1 MNPLKKVT
9 NLSLPNIFKNINV
22 GKIKPYVY
30 SFYLILIVSIFY
42 NLYYGRRIIPSVSIA
57 GINVGGMTFD
67 KAEESL
73 VEKES
78 QISKNLSFKKGSTV
92 FLIRGDEIEL
102 EYDWE
107 SSVVSAFEIGRS
119 GNFLVDTKDKI
130 LGLFKNINI
139 PASYTYDEDSLG
151 IKISVVKNEI
161 NVEPKNSTFVKT
173 DGKLSTSESSEGL
186 KILEEDFYENIINS
200 FDRMEFSDF
209 DIPVEVVEPE
219 IRKSEADNFLSV
231 VEGLVL
237 KNLEINFGD
246 RKWILDSDKILAL
259 IEIYKDEK
267 DAKVK
272 LRLNNSELKK
282 LSGELALEVNQSP
295 RGKVISTDGDK
306 VTEFKIISEGKELD
320 ENKFKNDLHSSIFN
334 NREKVTLTVNIVNDS
349 NDKNKYGI
357 VALIG
362 EGTSHYAGSIKSRV
376 HNLTLAAENT
386 SGVLVPPG
394 AIYSMNDSVGP
405 IDFQHGF
412 QSAYIIKGGR
422 TVLGEGGGV
431 CQTSTTL
438 FRAVLNSGLPV
449 ISRYPHAYRVG
460 YYEQD
465 LPVGFDAAVFQPS
478 WDFKFKNDTNAY
490 ILVQSYANIEENSLT
505 FKLYGTP
512 DGRKVEIS
520 DPVVS
525 GQTPPPEPVY
535 EDDPTLPKGVVQQ
548 VDYAVWGAT
557 STFTRTVKRG
567 DEVLYND
574 TFTSK
579 YQPWRAVYKVGTK
592 E

>member
-9 NLSLPNIFKNINV
+9 NLSFFNIFKNINI

-42 NLYYGRRIIPSVSIA
+42 NLYYGKRIIPGVTVA
-57 GINVGGMTFD
+57 GINVGSMTFD

-73 VEKES
+73 REKEAH
-78 QISKNLSFKKGSTV
+78 ISKDLSFKEGSNIFLVKG
-92 FLIRGDEIEL
+92 DDIEL

-107 SSVVSAFEIGRS
+107 SSVVSAFEVGRS
-119 GNFLVDTKDKI
+119 RNFFVDTKDKI
-130 LGLFKNINI
+130 VGLFKNINI

-161 NVEPKNSTFVKT
+161 NVEPKNSAFIKT
-173 DGKLSTSESSEGL
+173 DETLGASESFEGL
-186 KILEEDFYENIINS
+186 KILEEEFYEKIISS
-200 FDRMEFSDF
+200 FDNLNYSEF

-219 IRKSEADNFLSV
+219 IKKSDADNFLSI
-231 VEGLVL
+231 VEGIIS
-237 KNLEINFGD
+237 KDLEIDFGD
-246 RKWILDSDKILAL
+246 KRWILDSDKILSL
-259 IEIYKDEK
+259 IEIYKDDE

-272 LRLNNSELKK
+272 LRLNESELKK
-282 LSGELALEVNQSP
+282 LSMDLALEVNQSP
-295 RGKVISTDGDK
+295 RGKVISTDGNK

-334 NREKVTLTVNIVNDS
+334 NREAVTLTVNVVTDS
-349 NDKNKYGI
+349 NDKSKYGI
-357 VALIG
+357 VALVG

-405 IDFQHGF
+405 IDYQHGF

-465 LPVGFDAAVFQPS
+465 LPVGFDAAIFQPS
-478 WDFKFKNDTNAY
+478 WDFKFKNDTEAY
-490 ILVQSYANIEENSLT
+490 ILVQAYANIEEDSLT
-505 FKLYGTP
+505 FKLYGTL

-520 DPVVS
+520 DPVIS
-525 GQTPPPEPVY
+525 GQAPPPEPVY
-535 EDDPTLPKGVVQQ
+535 EDDPTLPKGTVQQ

-557 STFTRTVKRG
+557 STFTRTVKKG

>member
-9 NLSLPNIFKNINV
+9 NLSLPNIFKNINI
-22 GKIKPYVY
+22 GKIRPYVY
-30 SFYLILIVSIFY
+30 SFYLILIISIFY
-42 NLYYGRRIIPSVSIA
+42 NLYYGRRIIPGVYVA

-119 GNFLVDTKDKI
+119 GNFLIDTKDKI

-219 IRKSEADNFLSV
+219 IKKSEADNFLSI

-237 KNLEINFGD
+237 KDLEINFGD
-246 RKWILDSDKILAL
+246 KKWILDSDRILAL

-267 DAKVK
+267 DAKAK
-272 LRLNNSELKK
+272 LRLNNNELKK
-282 LSGELALEVNQSP
+282 LTGELALEVNQSP

-334 NREKVTLTVNIVNDS
+334 NREKVTLTVNTVNDS

-431 CQTSTTL
+431 C
-438 FRAVLNSGLPV
+438 
-449 ISRYPHAYRVG
+449 
-460 YYEQD
+460 
-465 LPVGFDAAVFQPS
+465 
-478 WDFKFKNDTNAY
+478 
-490 ILVQSYANIEENSLT
+490 
-505 FKLYGTP
+505 
-512 DGRKVEIS
+512 
-520 DPVVS
+520 
-525 GQTPPPEPVY
+525 
-535 EDDPTLPKGVVQQ
+535 
-548 VDYAVWGAT
+548 
-557 STFTRTVKRG
+557 
-567 DEVLYND
+567 
-574 TFTSK
+574 
-579 YQPWRAVYKVGTK
+579 
-592 E
+592 

>member
-9 NLSLPNIFKNINV
+9 NLSFFNIFKNINI

-42 NLYYGRRIIPSVSIA
+42 NLYYGKRIIPGVTVA
-57 GINVGGMTFD
+57 GINVGSMTFD

-73 VEKES
+73 REKEAH
-78 QISKNLSFKKGSTV
+78 ISKDLSFKEGSNIFLVKG
-92 FLIRGDEIEL
+92 DDIEL

-107 SSVVSAFEIGRS
+107 SSVVSAFEVGRS
-119 GNFLVDTKDKI
+119 RNFFVDTKDKI
-130 LGLFKNINI
+130 AGLFKNINI

-161 NVEPKNSTFVKT
+161 NVEPKNSAFIKT
-173 DGKLSTSESSEGL
+173 DETLGASESFEGL
-186 KILEEDFYENIINS
+186 KILEEEFYEKIISS
-200 FDRMEFSDF
+200 FDNLNYSEF

-219 IRKSEADNFLSV
+219 IKKSDADNFLSI
-231 VEGLVL
+231 VEGIIS
-237 KNLEINFGD
+237 KDLEIDFGD
-246 RKWILDSDKILAL
+246 KRWILDSDKILSL
-259 IEIYKDEK
+259 IEIYKDDE

-272 LRLNNSELKK
+272 LRLNESELKK
-282 LSGELALEVNQSP
+282 LSMDLALEVNQSP
-295 RGKVISTDGDK
+295 RGKVISTDGNK

-334 NREKVTLTVNIVNDS
+334 NREAVTLTVNVVTDS
-349 NDKNKYGI
+349 NDKSKYGI
-357 VALIG
+357 VALVG

-405 IDFQHGF
+405 IDYQHGF

-465 LPVGFDAAVFQPS
+465 LPVGFDAAIFQPS
-478 WDFKFKNDTNAY
+478 WDFKFKNDTEAY
-490 ILVQSYANIEENSLT
+490 ILVQAYANIEEDSLT
-505 FKLYGTP
+505 FKLYGTL

-520 DPVVS
+520 DPVIS
-525 GQTPPPEPVY
+525 GQAPPPEPVY
-535 EDDPTLPKGVVQQ
+535 EDDPTLPKGTVQQ

-557 STFTRTVKRG
+557 STFTRTVKKG

>member
-1 MNPLKKVT
+1 LWKKVT
-9 NLSLPNIFKNINV
+9 NFSLPNIFKNINV

-30 SFYLILIVSIFY
+30 SFYLILIISIFY
-42 NLYYGRRIIPSVSIA
+42 NLYYGKRIIPGVTVA

-67 KAEESL
+67 KAEEFLS
-73 VEKES
+73 EKES
-78 QISKNLSFKKGSTV
+78 HISKDLSFKEGSNT
-92 FLIRGDEIEL
+92 FLVKGDEIGL

-107 SSVVSAFEIGRS
+107 SSVVSAFEVGRS
-119 GNFLVDTKDKI
+119 GNFFIDTRDKI
-130 LGLFKNINI
+130 IGLFKNINI

-161 NVEPKNSTFVKT
+161 NVEPKKSAFVKI
-173 DGKLSTSESSEGL
+173 DGKLGVSESSEGV
-186 KILEEDFYENIINS
+186 KILEEEFYEKIVAS
-200 FDRMEFSDF
+200 FDTSNFSEF

-219 IRKSEADNFLSV
+219 VKKEDAEEFLSV
-231 VEGLVL
+231 VEGIIS
-237 KNLEINFGD
+237 KDLEINFGD
-246 RKWILDSDKILAL
+246 KKWKLDSDEILNL
-259 IEIYKDEK
+259 IEIFKDEN
-267 DAKVK
+267 DGKVK
-272 LRLNNSELKK
+272 LRLNESAFKK

-320 ENKFKNDLHSSIFN
+320 ENKFRNDLHSSIFN
-334 NREKVTLTVNIVNDS
+334 SREKVTLTVNVVNDS

-362 EGTSHYAGSIKSRV
+362 EGTSHYAGSTKSRI

-405 IDFQHGF
+405 IDSQHGF

-465 LPVGFDAAVFQPS
+465 MPVGFDAAIFQPS
-478 WDFKFKNDTNAY
+478 WDLKFKNDTPAY
-490 ILVQSYANIEENSLT
+490 ILVQSYANLEENSLT

-512 DGRKVEIS
+512 DGRTVEIS
-520 DPVVS
+520 EPVVS
-525 GQTPPPEPVY
+525 GQSPPPEPVY

-567 DEVLYND
+567 DEVLYKD

>member
-9 NLSLPNIFKNINV
+9 NLSLPNIFKNINI
-22 GKIKPYVY
+22 GKIRPYVY
-30 SFYLILIVSIFY
+30 SFYIILIVSIFY
-42 NLYYGRRIIPSVSIA
+42 NLYYGRRIIPGVFVA

-78 QISKNLSFKKGSTV
+78 QISKNLSFKKGPTV
-92 FLIRGDEIEL
+92 FIIRGDEIEL

-119 GNFLVDTKDKI
+119 GNFLIDTKDKI

-246 RKWILDSDKILAL
+246 KKWILDSDRILAL

-267 DAKVK
+267 DAKAK
-272 LRLNNSELKK
+272 LRLNNNELKK
-282 LSGELALEVNQSP
+282 LTGELALEVNQSP

-334 NREKVTLTVNIVNDS
+334 NREKVTLTVNTVNDS

-535 EDDPTLPKGVVQQ
+535 EDDPTLAKGVVQQ

-557 STFTRTVKRG
+557 STFTRTVKKG

>member
-9 NLSLPNIFKNINV
+9 NLSFFNILKNINI

-42 NLYYGRRIIPSVSIA
+42 NLYYGKRIIPGVTVA

-67 KAEESL
+67 RAEESL
-73 VEKES
+73 KEKEAH
-78 QISKNLSFKKGSTV
+78 ISKDLSFKEGSNIFLVKG
-92 FLIRGDEIEL
+92 DDIEL

-107 SSVVSAFEIGRS
+107 SSVVSAFEVGRS
-119 GNFLVDTKDKI
+119 RNFFVDTKDKI
-130 LGLFKNINI
+130 AGLFKNINI

-161 NVEPKNSTFVKT
+161 NVEPKNSAFIKT
-173 DGKLSTSESSEGL
+173 DETLGASESSEGL
-186 KILEEDFYENIINS
+186 KILEEEFYEKIISS
-200 FDRMEFSDF
+200 FDNLNYSEF
-209 DIPVEVVEPE
+209 DIPVEVVGPE
-219 IRKSEADNFLSV
+219 IKKSDADNFLSI
-231 VEGLVL
+231 VEGIIS
-237 KNLEINFGD
+237 KDLEINFGD
-246 RKWILDSDKILAL
+246 KKWKLDSDKILNL
-259 IEIYKDEK
+259 IEIYKDDE

-272 LRLNNSELKK
+272 LRLNESELKK
-282 LSGELALEVNQSP
+282 LSMDLALEVNQSP
-295 RGKVISTDGDK
+295 RGKVISTDGNK

-334 NREKVTLTVNIVNDS
+334 NREAVTLTVNVVTDS
-349 NDKNKYGI
+349 NDKSKYGI
-357 VALIG
+357 VALVG

-394 AIYSMNDSVGP
+394 AVYSMNDSVGP
-405 IDFQHGF
+405 IDYQHGF

-465 LPVGFDAAVFQPS
+465 LPVGFDAAIFQPS
-478 WDFKFKNDTNAY
+478 WDFKFKNDTEAY
-490 ILVQSYANIEENSLT
+490 ILVQAYANIEENSLT

-520 DPVVS
+520 DPVIS
-525 GQTPPPEPVY
+525 GQAPPPEPVY
-535 EDDPTLPKGVVQQ
+535 EDDPTLPKGTVQQ

-557 STFTRTVKRG
+557 STFTRTVKKG

>member
-9 NLSLPNIFKNINV
+9 NLSFFNIFKNINI

-42 NLYYGRRIIPSVSIA
+42 NLYYGKRIIPGVTVA
-57 GINVGGMTFD
+57 GINVGSMTFD

-73 VEKES
+73 REKEAH
-78 QISKNLSFKKGSTV
+78 ISKDLSFKEGSNIFLVKG
-92 FLIRGDEIEL
+92 DDIEL

-107 SSVVSAFEIGRS
+107 SSVVSAFEVGRS
-119 GNFLVDTKDKI
+119 RNFFVDTKDKI
-130 LGLFKNINI
+130 VGLFKNINI

-161 NVEPKNSTFVKT
+161 NVEPKNSAFIKT
-173 DGKLSTSESSEGL
+173 DETLGASESSEGL
-186 KILEEDFYENIINS
+186 KILEEEFYEKIISS
-200 FDRMEFSDF
+200 FDNLNYSEF

-219 IRKSEADNFLSV
+219 IKKSDADNFLSI
-231 VEGLVL
+231 VEGIIS
-237 KNLEINFGD
+237 KDLEIDFGD
-246 RKWILDSDKILAL
+246 KRWILDSDKILSL
-259 IEIYKDEK
+259 IEIYKDDE

-272 LRLNNSELKK
+272 LRLNESELKK
-282 LSGELALEVNQSP
+282 LSMDLALEVNQSP
-295 RGKVISTDGDK
+295 RGKVISTDGNK

-334 NREKVTLTVNIVNDS
+334 NREAVTLTVNVVTDS
-349 NDKNKYGI
+349 NDKSKYGI
-357 VALIG
+357 VALVG

-405 IDFQHGF
+405 IDYQHGF

-465 LPVGFDAAVFQPS
+465 LPVGFDAAIFQPS
-478 WDFKFKNDTNAY
+478 WDFKFKNDTEAY
-490 ILVQSYANIEENSLT
+490 ILVQAYANIEEDSLT
-505 FKLYGTP
+505 FKLYGTL

-520 DPVVS
+520 DPVIS
-525 GQTPPPEPVY
+525 GQAPPPEPVY
-535 EDDPTLPKGVVQQ
+535 EDDPTLPKGTVQQ

-557 STFTRTVKRG
+557 STFTRTVKKG

>member
-9 NLSLPNIFKNINV
+9 NLSFFNIFKNINI

-42 NLYYGRRIIPSVSIA
+42 NLYYGKRIIPGVTVA
-57 GINVGGMTFD
+57 GINVGSMTFD

-73 VEKES
+73 REKEAH
-78 QISKNLSFKKGSTV
+78 ISKDLSFKEGSNIFLVKG
-92 FLIRGDEIEL
+92 DDIEL

-107 SSVVSAFEIGRS
+107 SSVVSAFEVGRS
-119 GNFLVDTKDKI
+119 RNFFVDTKDKI
-130 LGLFKNINI
+130 VGLFKNINI

-161 NVEPKNSTFVKT
+161 NVEPKNSAFIKIDETL
-173 DGKLSTSESSEGL
+173 GASESSEGL
-186 KILEEDFYENIINS
+186 KILEEEFYEKIISS
-200 FDRMEFSDF
+200 FDNLNYSEF

-219 IRKSEADNFLSV
+219 IKKADTDNFLSI
-231 VEGLVL
+231 VEGIIS
-237 KNLEINFGD
+237 KDLEINFGD
-246 RKWILDSDKILAL
+246 KRWILDSDKILSL
-259 IEIYKDEK
+259 IEIYKDDE

-272 LRLNNSELKK
+272 LRLNKSELKK
-282 LSGELALEVNQSP
+282 LSMDLALEVNQSP
-295 RGKVISTDGDK
+295 RGKVISTDGNK

-334 NREKVTLTVNIVNDS
+334 NREAVTLTVNVVTDS
-349 NDKNKYGI
+349 NDKSKYGI
-357 VALIG
+357 IALVG

-405 IDFQHGF
+405 IDYQHGF

-465 LPVGFDAAVFQPS
+465 LPVGFDAAIFQPS
-478 WDFKFKNDTNAY
+478 WDFKFKNDTEAY
-490 ILVQSYANIEENSLT
+490 ILVQAYANIEEDSLT
-505 FKLYGTP
+505 FKLYGTL

-520 DPVVS
+520 DPVIS
-525 GQTPPPEPVY
+525 GQAPPPEPVY
-535 EDDPTLPKGVVQQ
+535 EDDPTLPKGTVQQ

-557 STFTRTVKRG
+557 STFTRTVKKG

>member
-9 NLSLPNIFKNINV
+9 NLSLPNIFKNINI
-22 GKIKPYVY
+22 GKIRPYVY
-30 SFYLILIVSIFY
+30 SFYLILIISIFY
-42 NLYYGRRIIPSVSIA
+42 NLYYGRRIIPGVYVA

-119 GNFLVDTKDKI
+119 GNFLIDTKDKI

-219 IRKSEADNFLSV
+219 IKKSEADNFLSI

-237 KNLEINFGD
+237 KDLEINFGD
-246 RKWILDSDKILAL
+246 KKWILDSDRILAL

-267 DAKVK
+267 DAKAK
-272 LRLNNSELKK
+272 LRLNNNELKK
-282 LSGELALEVNQSP
+282 LTGELALEVNQSP

-334 NREKVTLTVNIVNDS
+334 NREKVTLTVNTVNDS

>member
-1 MNPLKKVT
+1 MNLWKKVT
-9 NLSLPNIFKNINV
+9 NFSLSNIFKNINV

-42 NLYYGRRIIPSVSIA
+42 NLYYAKRIIPGVTVA
-57 GINVGGMTFD
+57 EINVGGTTFSR
-67 KAEESL
+67 AEESL
-73 VEKES
+73 REKETH
-78 QISKNLSFKKGSTV
+78 ISKDLSFKEGSRLFLVKG
-92 FLIRGDEIEL
+92 DDIEL

-107 SSVVSAFEIGRS
+107 SSVVSAFEVGRS
-119 GNFLVDTKDKI
+119 RNFFVDTKDKI
-130 LGLFKNINI
+130 VGLFKNINI

-161 NVEPKNSTFVKT
+161 NIEPKNSFFEKIE
-173 DGKLSTSESSEGL
+173 GKLSASESSEGI
-186 KILEEDFYENIINS
+186 KILEEDFYENIITS
-200 FDRMEFSDF
+200 FDTLNFSEFDV
-209 DIPVEVVEPE
+209 PVEVVEPE
-219 IRKSEADNFLSV
+219 IKKSDADNFLSI
-231 VEGLVL
+231 VEGIIS
-237 KNLEINFGD
+237 KDLEINFGD
-246 RKWILDSDKILAL
+246 RKWVLDSDKILSL
-259 IEIYKDEK
+259 IEIYKDDE
-267 DAKVK
+267 DSKVK
-272 LRLNNSELKK
+272 LRLNESELKK
-282 LSGELALEVNQSP
+282 LSGGLSLEVNQSP
-295 RGKVISTDGDK
+295 RGKVISTDGNK

-334 NREKVTLTVNIVNDS
+334 NREAVTLTVNVVTDS
-349 NDKNKYGI
+349 NDKSKYGI
-357 VALIG
+357 VALVG

-405 IDFQHGF
+405 IDYQHGF

-465 LPVGFDAAVFQPS
+465 LPVGFDAAIFQPS
-478 WDFKFKNDTNAY
+478 WDFKFKNDTEAY
-490 ILVQSYANIEENSLT
+490 ILVQAYANIEEDSLT
-505 FKLYGTP
+505 FKLYGTL

-520 DPVVS
+520 DPVIS
-525 GQTPPPEPVY
+525 GQAPPPEPVY
-535 EDDPTLPKGVVQQ
+535 EDDPTLPKGTVQQ

-557 STFTRTVKRG
+557 STFTRTVKKG

>member
-9 NLSLPNIFKNINV
+9 NLSLFNNFKNINI

-30 SFYLILIVSIFY
+30 SFYLVLIISIFY
-42 NLYYGRRIIPSVSIA
+42 NLYYGKRIIPGVTVA

-67 KAEESL
+67 KAKESL
-73 VEKES
+73 QEKES
-78 QISKNLSFKKGSTV
+78 HISENLSFKEGSKV
-92 FLIRGDEIEL
+92 FLVKGDEIEL

-107 SSVVSAFEIGRS
+107 TSVVSAFEVGRS
-119 GNFLVDTKDKI
+119 GNIFIDTKDKI
-130 LGLFKNINI
+130 AGLFRKINI

-161 NVEPKNSTFVKT
+161 NIEPKNSAFIKI
-173 DGKLSTSESSEGL
+173 DGVLSVSDSSEGL
-186 KILEEDFYENIINS
+186 KILEDEFYEKIISS
-200 FDRMEFSDF
+200 FNNLDFSDF

-219 IRKSEADNFLSV
+219 IKKADADKFLSI
-231 VEGLVL
+231 VEGVIS
-237 KNLEINFGD
+237 KDLEINFGD
-246 RKWILDSDKILAL
+246 KKWKLDSDRILKL

-267 DAKVK
+267 DSNVK
-272 LRLNNSELKK
+272 LRLNESELRK

-295 RGKVISTDGDK
+295 RGKVISTDGDR
-306 VTEFKIISEGKELD
+306 VTEFKIISGGKELD
-320 ENKFKNDLHSSIFN
+320 ENKFKNDLQSSIFN
-334 NREKVTLTVNIVNDS
+334 IREAVTLTVNVVNDS

-357 VALIG
+357 IALVG
-362 EGTSHYAGSIKSRV
+362 EGTSHYAGSIKSRI

-394 AIYSMNDSVGP
+394 GIYSMNDSVGP
-405 IDFQHGF
+405 IDYQHGF

-478 WDFKFKNDTNAY
+478 WDFKFKNDTKAY
-490 ILVQSYANIEENSLT
+490 ILVQAYANIEENSLT

-520 DPVVS
+520 EPIVS
-525 GQTPPPEPVY
+525 GQTPPPAPVY

-557 STFTRTVKRG
+557 SIFTRTVKRG

-579 YQPWRAVYKVGTK
+579 YQPWRAVFKVGTK

>member
-9 NLSLPNIFKNINV
+9 NLSLPNIFKNINI
-22 GKIKPYVY
+22 GKIRPYVY
-30 SFYLILIVSIFY
+30 SFYIILIVSIFY
-42 NLYYGRRIIPSVSIA
+42 NLYYGRRIIPGVSVA

-73 VEKES
+73 LEKES
-78 QISKNLSFKKGSTV
+78 QVSKNLSFKKGSTV

-119 GNFLVDTKDKI
+119 GNFLIDTKDKI

-219 IRKSEADNFLSV
+219 IKKSEADNFLSI

-246 RKWILDSDKILAL
+246 KKWILDSDRILAL

-267 DAKVK
+267 DAKAK

-282 LSGELALEVNQSP
+282 LSGDLALEVNQSP
-295 RGKVISTDGDK
+295 RGKVVSTDGDK

-478 WDFKFKNDTNAY
+478 WDFKFKNDTEAY

-557 STFTRTVKRG
+557 STFTRTVKKG

>member
-9 NLSLPNIFKNINV
+9 NLSFFNIFKNINI

-42 NLYYGRRIIPSVSIA
+42 NLYYGKRIIPGVTVA

-67 KAEESL
+67 RAEESL
-73 VEKES
+73 KEKEAH
-78 QISKNLSFKKGSTV
+78 ISKDLSFKEGSNIFLVKG
-92 FLIRGDEIEL
+92 DDIEL

-107 SSVVSAFEIGRS
+107 SSVVSAFEVGRS
-119 GNFLVDTKDKI
+119 RNFFVDTKDKI
-130 LGLFKNINI
+130 VGLFKNINI

-161 NVEPKNSTFVKT
+161 NVEPKNSAFIKT
-173 DGKLSTSESSEGL
+173 DETLGASESSEGL
-186 KILEEDFYENIINS
+186 KILEEEFYEKIISS
-200 FDRMEFSDF
+200 FDNLNYSEF

-219 IRKSEADNFLSV
+219 IKKSDADNFLSI
-231 VEGLVL
+231 VEGIIS
-237 KNLEINFGD
+237 KDLEIDFGD
-246 RKWILDSDKILAL
+246 KRWILDSDKILSL
-259 IEIYKDEK
+259 IEIYKDDE

-272 LRLNNSELKK
+272 LRLNESELKK
-282 LSGELALEVNQSP
+282 LSMDLALEVNQSP
-295 RGKVISTDGDK
+295 RGKVISTDGNK

-334 NREKVTLTVNIVNDS
+334 NREAVTLTVNVVTDS
-349 NDKNKYGI
+349 NDKSKYGI
-357 VALIG
+357 VALVG

-405 IDFQHGF
+405 IDYQHGF

-465 LPVGFDAAVFQPS
+465 LPVGFDAAIFQPS
-478 WDFKFKNDTNAY
+478 WDFKFKNDTEAY
-490 ILVQSYANIEENSLT
+490 ILVQAYANIEEDSLT
-505 FKLYGTP
+505 FKLYGTL

-520 DPVVS
+520 DPVIS
-525 GQTPPPEPVY
+525 GQAPPPEPVY
-535 EDDPTLPKGVVQQ
+535 EDDPTLPKGTVQQ

-557 STFTRTVKRG
+557 STFTRTVKKG

>member
-9 NLSLPNIFKNINV
+9 NLSLPNIFKNINI
-22 GKIKPYVY
+22 GKIRPYVY
-30 SFYLILIVSIFY
+30 SFYLILIISIFY
-42 NLYYGRRIIPSVSIA
+42 NLYYGRRIIPGVYVA

-119 GNFLVDTKDKI
+119 GNFLIDTKDKI

-219 IRKSEADNFLSV
+219 IKKSEADNFLSI

-237 KNLEINFGD
+237 KDLEINFGD
-246 RKWILDSDKILAL
+246 KKWILDSDRILAL

-267 DAKVK
+267 DAKAK
-272 LRLNNSELKK
+272 LRLNNNELKK
-282 LSGELALEVNQSP
+282 LTGELALEVNQSP

-334 NREKVTLTVNIVNDS
+334 NREKVTLTVNTVNDS

-535 EDDPTLPKGVVQQ
+535 EDDPTLAKGVVQQ

>member
-9 NLSLPNIFKNINV
+9 NLSLPNIFKNINI
-22 GKIKPYVY
+22 GKIRPYVY
-30 SFYLILIVSIFY
+30 SFYIILIVSIFY
-42 NLYYGRRIIPSVSIA
+42 NLYYGRRIIPGVFVA

-78 QISKNLSFKKGSTV
+78 QISKNLSFKKGPTV
-92 FLIRGDEIEL
+92 FIIRGDEIEL

-119 GNFLVDTKDKI
+119 GNFLIDTKDKI

-246 RKWILDSDKILAL
+246 KKWILDSDRILAL

-267 DAKVK
+267 DAKAK
-272 LRLNNSELKK
+272 LRLNNNELKK
-282 LSGELALEVNQSP
+282 LTGELALEVNQSP

-334 NREKVTLTVNIVNDS
+334 NREKVTLTVNTVNDS

-478 WDFKFKNDTNAY
+478 WDFKFKNDTEAY

-535 EDDPTLPKGVVQQ
+535 EDDPTLAKGVVQQ